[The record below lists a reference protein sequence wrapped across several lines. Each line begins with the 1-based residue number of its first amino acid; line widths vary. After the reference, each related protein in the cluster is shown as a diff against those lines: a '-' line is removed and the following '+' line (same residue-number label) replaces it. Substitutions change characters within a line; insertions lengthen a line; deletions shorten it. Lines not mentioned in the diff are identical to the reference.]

1 MSASIREEETCALE
15 AVSATTGET
24 KEALETPLTFKK
36 MFAIQWDLAVGKLL
50 FGRGVDAEPV
60 LLGKVKRTQY
70 TNFGGPF
77 RTIVT
82 FEDGEKKEFP
92 MGPESPPLA
101 VRDP

>member
-1 MSASIREEETCALE
+1 MSASVREEETCALDAA
-15 AVSATTGET
+15 AVPAEES
-24 KEALETPLTFKK
+24 KEALEIPLTFKK
-36 MFAIQWDLAVGKLL
+36 MFGIHWDIAVGKLL

-60 LLGKVKRTQY
+60 LHGKVKRTQY

-82 FEDGEKKEFP
+82 FEDGAKKEFP
-92 MGPESPPLA
+92 LGPESPPLA

>member
-1 MSASIREEETCALE
+1 MAAPVCDEETRALE
-15 AVSATTGET
+15 AAPATAGET

-82 FEDGEKKEFP
+82 FEDGEKQEFP
-92 MGPESPPLA
+92 LGPESPHLA

>member
-1 MSASIREEETCALE
+1 MSASVREEETCALE
-15 AVSATTGET
+15 VVSATAGET
-24 KEALETPLTFKK
+24 KEARETPLTFKK

-92 MGPESPPLA
+92 LGPESPLLA